1 MLKEVNIAS
10 FKETLNVGAGRMKY
24 LAWYFISALV
34 FRHSFLPINKLKIGL
49 LRLFGAEIGKG
60 VVIKPCV
67 NIKFPWKLQI
77 GNYSW
82 VGEHVWIDN
91 LATVNIGNNAC
102 ISQGAYLLT
111 GNHDFTVTTFDLV
124 TKSIIIEDG
133 SWVGAKCVVCP
144 GVVCKTHSI
153 LTVGSIATKQLEP
166 YGIYQGNPAIKV
178 KERVI
183 I

>member
-24 LAWYFISALV
+24 LAWYFTSALV
-34 FRHSFLPINKLKIGL
+34 FRHSFLPINKLKVGL
-49 LRLFGAEIGKG
+49 LRLFGAKIGKG

-111 GNHDFTVTTFDLV
+111 GNHDFTATTFDLV
-124 TKSIIIEDG
+124 TKSIVIEDG

-166 YGIYQGNPAIKV
+166 YGIYQGNPAMKI
-178 KERVI
+178 KERI
-183 I
+183 II